1 MSLTIFLGVC
11 KEFKFILIYFFYKC
25 FFFNFFLG
33 TLSKQHRYYLQNRDK
48 INEARREQY
57 KEKKNSL
64 EDLRENSTLCNENVP
79 TVFQPGFHHNT
90 STFLAEAFKMES
102 SLQNI
107 HFGFCHVCRER
118 RLGMQTSN
126 GTCSRCNSS
135 NVFFLLSHQ
144 NNALPI
150 WKLGNKIMY
159 NVPKELQNLKIAEKL
174 LNQRVSPLMEY

>member
-1 MSLTIFLGVC
+1 M
-11 KEFKFILIYFFYKC
+11 
-25 FFFNFFLG
+25 
-33 TLSKQHRYYLQNRDK
+33 SKQHRYYLQNRDK

-126 GTCSRCNSS
+126 GTCSHCNSS
-135 NVFFLLSHQ
+135 NGIFYSVIKTMLFPFGNLETKSCIMFPKNYKTLQLLR
-144 NNALPI
+144 N
-150 WKLGNKIMY
+150 Y
-159 NVPKELQNLKIAEKL
+159 
-174 LNQRVSPLMEY
+174 